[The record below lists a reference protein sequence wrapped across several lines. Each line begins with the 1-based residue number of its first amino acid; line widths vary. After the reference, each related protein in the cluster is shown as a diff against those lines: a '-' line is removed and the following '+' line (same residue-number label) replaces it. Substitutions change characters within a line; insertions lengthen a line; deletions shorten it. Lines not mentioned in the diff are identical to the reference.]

1 MRGIIWFRRD
11 LRLADQAALSE
22 ACKDCREVIPLF
34 IFDEPL
40 LRSRQFGSACVN
52 FMLGCLRELASSL
65 AASGLALQWR
75 RGDPVQEVV
84 RVAREWNADVVYWN
98 RDYEPDAIARD
109 REVAQRLGQAGIAVR
124 TFKDH
129 VVFETEEVRG
139 VTGEALQR
147 YSAYR
152 ARWWTKWHADKP
164 ALRGLPPDL
173 SRFPRSVRFPA
184 RKNWVMK
191 RSGRGLNP
199 ESGQRRRDCAGSS
212 TGRYTATSTAAI
224 NRRWTEAPSCPP
236 ISGLARCRLSRRCMR
251 P

>member
-34 IFDEPL
+34 ISDEPL

-75 RGDPVQEVV
+75 RGEPVEEVV
-84 RVAREWNADVVYWN
+84 RAAREWNADVVYWN
-98 RDYEPDAIARD
+98 LDYEPDAIAGD
-109 REVAQRLGQAGIAVR
+109 RKIVQRLGQAGIAVR

-139 VTGEALQR
+139 ATGEALQR
-147 YSAYR
+147 VQCLPGPLVDQVACHQTGFTGSPSR
-152 ARWWTKWHADKP
+152 PVTKIRRTGS
-164 ALRGLPPDL
+164 RGQSD
-173 SRFPRSVRFPA
+173 
-184 RKNWVMK
+184 
-191 RSGRGLNP
+191 
-199 ESGQRRRDCAGSS
+199 
-212 TGRYTATSTAAI
+212 
-224 NRRWTEAPSCPP
+224 
-236 ISGLARCRLSRRCMR
+236 SRRGR
-251 P
+251 TGL